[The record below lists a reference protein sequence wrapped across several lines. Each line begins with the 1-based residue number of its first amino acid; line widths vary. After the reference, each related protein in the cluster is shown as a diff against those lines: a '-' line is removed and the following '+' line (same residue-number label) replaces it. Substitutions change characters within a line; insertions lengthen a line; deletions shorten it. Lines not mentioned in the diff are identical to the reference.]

1 MVKKLFLLLVAAML
15 LMGSAAQAEFLD
27 ALEDLGVYDTES
39 VVLPTSKPTDKP
51 LVADQAPSSNGQVI
65 DDAGALTADKI
76 YQITQ
81 EIEAIERKH
90 QVDVVVLVTYDVPD
104 DYSDSLWR
112 VEQFADDFYDHGG
125 YGMGDDF
132 SGVLYLIDLNNRV
145 QYISTGGIMMQY
157 ISDYRE
163 ERIFDAAETYLY
175 RSDWGGAAL
184 AAVRQIARYME
195 EGREKGVFL
204 YDRDTGE
211 RLSGYHNPL
220 EMYEILIALGGG
232 VIAALIM
239 SGSVGA
245 SYNLKGS
252 TYSYDVDGKAS
263 CSLTKN
269 EEHYLRESVSRVARS
284 SGSSG
289 VSGGGGS
296 RSGGSGVHRSSSGRS
311 HGGGGRRF

>member
-1 MVKKLFLLLVAAML
+1 MVKRLFLLLLAAML
-15 LMGSAAQAEFLD
+15 LLGSAAQAEFLD
-27 ALEDLGVYDTES
+27 ALEDRGVYGTES
-39 VVLPTSKPTDKP
+39 VVMPTEKPP
-51 LVADQAPSSNGQVI
+51 VAASAPSSNGQVI
-65 DDAGALTADKI
+65 DAVGALSADTI
-76 YQITQ
+76 YLITQ

-90 QVDVVVLVTYDVPD
+90 QVDVVVLVTDDVPK
-104 DYSDSLWR
+104 DYSDNLWR
-112 VEQFADDFYDHGG
+112 VERYADDFYDNGG
-125 YGMGDDF
+125 YGMGEDF
-132 SGVLYLIDLNNRV
+132 SGILYLIDLNNRV
-145 QYISTGGIMMQY
+145 QYISTGGVMMQY

-184 AAVRQIARYME
+184 AAVRQISRYMA

-232 VIAALIM
+232 VVVGLIVC
-239 SGSVGA
+239 GSVSS

-252 TYSYDVDGKAS
+252 TYRYDVAGKAS
-263 CSLTKN
+263 CSLTRDD
-269 EEHYLRESVSRVARS
+269 EQFIRQSVSRAARS
-284 SGSSG
+284 SGSSSMG
-289 VSGGGGS
+289 GGHSGG

>member
-1 MVKKLFLLLVAAML
+1 MVKKIFLLILAAML
-15 LMGSAAQAEFLD
+15 LLCGAQAETLADAAAQAVS
-27 ALEDLGVYDTES
+27 GV
-39 VVLPTSKPTDKP
+39 
-51 LVADQAPSSNGQVI
+51 QVI
-65 DDAGALTADKI
+65 DDAGVLSEGIIA
-76 YQITQ
+76 QITD
-81 EIEAIERKH
+81 EIDAIERDH
-90 QVDVVVLVTYDVPD
+90 HVDVVVLVTYDVPI

-184 AAVRQIARYME
+184 AAVRQISRYMA

-211 RLSGYHNPL
+211 RLSGMYNPL
-220 EMYEILIALGGG
+220 EFYEILIALAGG
-232 VIAALIM
+232 VVVGLIV

-245 SYNLKGS
+245 SYNLRGR
-252 TYSYDVDGKAS
+252 TYRYDVSRNADFA
-263 CSLTKN
+263 LTQDD
-269 EEHYLRESVSRVARS
+269 EHYLRQTVSRTARPSASSSSGGGRS
-284 SGSSG
+284 SG
-289 VSGGGGS
+289 